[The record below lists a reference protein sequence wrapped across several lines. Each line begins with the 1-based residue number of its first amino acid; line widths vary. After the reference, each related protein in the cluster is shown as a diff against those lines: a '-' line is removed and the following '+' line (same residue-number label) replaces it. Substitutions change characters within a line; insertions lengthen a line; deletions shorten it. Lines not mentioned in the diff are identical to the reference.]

1 MEVKL
6 LWVTPDA
13 EKQVLRIA
21 RISSNDRD
29 SQNTKLLT
37 YLVKH
42 KHFSPFEMAN
52 FSVEITGNRAIL
64 RQMLRHRTF
73 NFQEFSQRYASPS
86 ESALIT
92 SEARRQDLK
101 NRQNSIDDID
111 EKTKNEWTAKQ
122 ESLNKKAYDTYQ
134 WAIDK
139 GIAKECARAVLPEGN
154 TLSTL
159 CMNGTLRSWIH
170 YLQLRT
176 ANGTQKEHIE
186 IAEKIREIFQEQ
198 FPIISEACFEV

>member
-21 RISSNDRD
+21 RISSNNRD
-29 SQNTKLLT
+29 SQNTKLLN

-42 KHFSPFEMAN
+42 KHFSPFELANMA
-52 FSVEITGNRAIL
+52 VEITGNRAIL

-186 IAEKIREIFQEQ
+186 IAEKIQEIFQEQ

>member
-21 RISSNDRD
+21 RISSNNRD

>member
-21 RISSNDRD
+21 RISSNNRD
-29 SQNTKLLT
+29 SQNAKLLT

-42 KHFSPFEMAN
+42 KHFWPFDLANMA
-52 FSVEITGNRAIL
+52 VEITGNRAIL

-134 WAIDK
+134 WAIGK

-186 IAEKIREIFQEQ
+186 IAEKIQEIFQEQ
-198 FPIISEACFEV
+198 FPIISEACF

>member
-21 RISSNDRD
+21 RISSNNRD
-29 SQNTKLLT
+29 SQNTKLLN

-42 KHFSPFEMAN
+42 KHFSPFELANMA
-52 FSVEITGNRAIL
+52 VEITGNRAIL

-111 EKTKNEWTAKQ
+111 EKTKNEWTSKQ